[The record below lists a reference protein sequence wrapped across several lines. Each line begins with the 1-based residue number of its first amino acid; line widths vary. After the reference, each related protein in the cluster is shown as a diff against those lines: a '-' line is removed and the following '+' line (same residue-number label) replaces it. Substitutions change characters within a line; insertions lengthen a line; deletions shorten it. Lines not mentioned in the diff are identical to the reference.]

1 MKATKPTVLCV
12 DDEQN
17 VVDSLQLNL
26 RKHFKVQIAL
36 SGAAGLEALRREP
49 DIAVVLSDM
58 RMPEMDGAKFLAE
71 VKNVAPTAVRILLT
85 GYSDIEAAMRAVNEG
100 QIFRFLT
107 KPCAPDHLLATLS
120 AGVEQH
126 RLITAERVLLQN
138 TLLGSVRAIVEI
150 LALSNPMALGRAMR
164 IRDTVRALAAEL
176 RLEQPWR
183 VEFAAL
189 LSQLGSVSLPD
200 ETVRK
205 LYDGD
210 AIDDAERAKLLDNMD
225 TTNRILSNIP
235 RLESV
240 TDLLQV
246 LQAHTAQKNPQPG
259 ATDPAAGVL
268 LTAIDVDTLEAQGFD
283 VAETLRA
290 LDKKPEVYGAAT
302 LQALRRVKAAP
313 GELQTSTTTLDEL
326 VDGMVLCEDLET
338 ANGVVI
344 LPRGFAINRSSRE
357 HIANFAAEL
366 GNVSIKVR
374 TRSPASLADE
384 LAAAKAS

>member
-1 MKATKPTVLCV
+1 MKPTKSTVLCV

-26 RKHFKVQIAL
+26 RRHFNVRTAL
-36 SGAAGLEALRREP
+36 SGAAGLELLRSDP
-49 DIAVVLSDM
+49 DIAVVISDM
-58 RMPEMDGAKFLAE
+58 RMPEMDGATFLAE
-71 VKNVAPTAVRILLT
+71 VKDVAPTAVRMLLT

-126 RLITAERVLLQN
+126 RLITAERVLLQK
-138 TLLGSVRAIVEI
+138 TLLGSVRAMVEI

-164 IRDTVRALAAEL
+164 IRDTVRALAAEV

-210 AIDDAERAKLLDNMD
+210 AIDDAERSKLIDNMD
-225 TTNRILSNIP
+225 TTNKILGNIP
-235 RLESV
+235 RLEPV

-246 LQAHTAQKNPQPG
+246 LKAHTAQQKVSLG
-259 ATDPAAGVL
+259 AADPAAGVL
-268 LTAIDVDTLEAQGFD
+268 LAAIDVDTLEAQGFD
-283 VAETLRA
+283 AAETLRA
-290 LDKKPEVYGAAT
+290 LAKNPDVYGAQT
-302 LQALRRVKAAP
+302 LEALRRVKAAP
-313 GELQTSTTTLDEL
+313 RELRTLTTTVDEL

-344 LPRGFAINRSSRE
+344 LPRGFSINRSSRE
-357 HIANFAAEL
+357 HIRNYAEEL
-366 GNVSIKVR
+366 GSVSIKVR
-374 TRSPASLADE
+374 AANSAAPTDE
-384 LAAAKAS
+384 LAAAGGS